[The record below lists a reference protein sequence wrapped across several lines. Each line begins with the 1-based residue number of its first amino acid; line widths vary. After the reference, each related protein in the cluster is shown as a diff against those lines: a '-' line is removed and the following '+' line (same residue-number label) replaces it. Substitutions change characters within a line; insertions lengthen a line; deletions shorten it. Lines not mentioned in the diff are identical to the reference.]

1 MKKFIL
7 LLALVMTCSVL
18 PAQDETNNSKSK
30 TVELLEKDGVLLQ
43 KDFFDIGR
51 VGGVSFQTIVITN
64 LSSGEKTGALRVI
77 TEYSSSSYIGTLDFD
92 ELSGCISSMEYIKAN
107 ILVNT
112 YNNYMECEYKT
123 RDGVEFGVYSKENPV
138 ARKERIWTFYLRT
151 RNYTD
156 RSFVS
161 MKIDKLDDII
171 ECLKKAQSN
180 LSEHLK

>member
-7 LLALVMTCSVL
+7 LLALVMTCSAL

-92 ELSGCISSMEYIKAN
+92 ELSGSAPLHQPNRAAS
-107 ILVNT
+107 
-112 YNNYMECEYKT
+112 
-123 RDGVEFGVYSKENPV
+123 R
-138 ARKERIWTFYLRT
+138 
-151 RNYTD
+151 
-156 RSFVS
+156 
-161 MKIDKLDDII
+161 
-171 ECLKKAQSN
+171 
-180 LSEHLK
+180 